1 MRQLGETSEQ
11 GMELVPQE
19 AARVDPRRR
28 AGIFS
33 LAAGQPRDLLDSVR
47 RRLLLVALLAIA
59 PVATLSMVQGLMHLS
74 GAQDEARQRLLQLAV
89 SAASSQAN
97 IIASA
102 ESVLQTLQTV
112 ETVRAAGAGCQATLY
127 GATLSLPFVSN
138 MGVLDKEGTI
148 VCGAIPGPRSVAGEP
163 WWQNLAKAPSRLTLT
178 ERLVS
183 AATRTEI
190 IIVLEP
196 LRAPDGSFDGA
207 MALGLDAARLDTM
220 LRQAT
225 VEAGGVAA
233 IFDAAGRELVSNS
246 RALSQVLFDPSRF
259 AGAGNE
265 LREVTDANGRSWTY
279 TVAPLD
285 RQGLIAAYALPTQ
298 DLFGWTPLAVAA
310 SFALPGL
317 VAVLS
322 LVGLWF
328 AVDRMVLQWLNYLR
342 RVTSV
347 YGKGHYRFRPTR
359 LERAPS
365 EFRALGAAVEHMA
378 LAVRL
383 RDAKLRENLAEKTAL
398 VREIHHRIKNSL
410 QVVVSLLSL
419 YGLGIGQGED
429 RRRFEELRTRVN
441 TLAVVHRILHE
452 ANEGSTVKLREL
464 LRELAALLE
473 GVPDR
478 NLAVRIDAP
487 DLLLPIDMAVPFA
500 LMVVEI
506 VLGLAAPDAP
516 RLLPVTV
523 GCDQGGGRFTIT
535 IAAGP
540 VAGTG
545 AQPGR
550 FDLDQGFAS
559 QLGGQLHRA
568 EDGDNVRVTGDFPLR
583 TGAAPG
589 GQRHGHD
596 RVQAAGPGR
605 EP

>member
-1 MRQLGETSEQ
+1 
-11 GMELVPQE
+11 MELVPKD

-28 AGIFS
+28 MGIFPLS
-33 LAAGQPRDLLDSVR
+33 SGAPRDLLDSVR

-59 PVATLSMVQGLMHLS
+59 PVASLSMVQGLMHLK
-74 GAQDEARQRLLQLAV
+74 GAEDEARQRLLQLAV

-102 ESVLQTLQTV
+102 ESVLQAMKTV
-112 ETVRAAGAGCQATLY
+112 EAVRAAGSACQATLY

-138 MGVLDKEGTI
+138 MGVLDKDGT
-148 VCGAIPGPRSVAGEP
+148 VACSAIAAPRSVAGEP
-163 WWQNLAKAPSRLTLT
+163 WWDNLVRAPARPTLT
-178 ERLVS
+178 ERRMS
-183 AATRTEI
+183 PATRTEI

-196 LRAPDGSFDGA
+196 LPAPDGSFDGA
-207 MALGLDAARLDTM
+207 IALGLDATRLDTM

-233 IFDAAGRELVSNS
+233 IFDAAGRELISNS
-246 RALSQVLFDPSRF
+246 RTLSQELFSPAGLAGSGSRPV
-259 AGAGNE
+259 
-265 LREVTDANGRSWTY
+265 LREVADATGRKWTY

-285 RQGLIAAYALPTQ
+285 RQGLVAAYALPTRE
-298 DLFGWTPLAVAA
+298 LFGWTPLAVAA

-317 VAVLS
+317 VAVVC

-347 YGKGHYRFRPTR
+347 YARGHYRFRPTR

-365 EFRALGAAVEHMA
+365 EFRALGAAVENMA
-378 LAVRL
+378 HAVRL

-452 ANEGSTVKLREL
+452 ASEGSAVKLREL

-478 NLAVRIDAP
+478 SLSVRIDAP
-487 DLLLPIDMAVPFA
+487 DVQLPVDMAAPFA
-500 LMVVEI
+500 LMAVEI
-506 VLGLAAPDAP
+506 VLGLAVPDGP
-516 RLLPVTV
+516 KLPVTI
-523 GCDQGGGRFTIT
+523 GCSQSDGRLVVTIT
-535 IAAGP
+535 AGP
-540 VAGTG
+540 MANTVAR
-545 AQPGR
+545 PGR

-559 QLGGQLHRA
+559 QLGGQLTRA
-568 EDGDNVRVTGDFPLR
+568 ETGDNVRVTGDFPLR
-583 TGAAPG
+583 
-589 GQRHGHD
+589 
-596 RVQAAGPGR
+596 PGR
-605 EP
+605 APTA

>member
-1 MRQLGETSEQ
+1 
-11 GMELVPQE
+11 MELVPKE

-28 AGIFS
+28 LSIFP
-33 LAAGQPRDLLDSVR
+33 LTAEPRDLLDSVR

-59 PVATLSMVQGLMHLS
+59 PVATLSMVQGLMHLK
-74 GAQDEARQRLLQLAV
+74 GAEEEARQRLLQLAV

-102 ESVLQTLQTV
+102 ESVLQAMRTV
-112 ETVRAAGAGCQATLY
+112 EAVRTAGDGCQATLY

-138 MGVLDKEGTI
+138 MGVLDKDGNV
-148 VCGAIPGPRSVAGEP
+148 VCSAIPAPASIADEP
-163 WWQNLAKAPSRLTLT
+163 WWDDLVRAPGRLTLT
-178 ERLVS
+178 ERRMS

-196 LRAPDGSFDGA
+196 RRARDGSFDGA
-207 MALGLDAARLDTM
+207 MALGLDATRLDTM

-233 IFDAAGRELVSNS
+233 VFDASGRELFSNS
-246 RALSQVLFDPSRF
+246 RALSQDLFRPPGL
-259 AGAGNE
+259 AGAGAAQS
-265 LREVTDANGRSWTY
+265 LREVTDATGRKWTY

-285 RQGLIAAYALPTQ
+285 RHGLVVAYALPTRQ
-298 DLFGWTPLAVAA
+298 LFGWTPLAVAA

-317 VAVLS
+317 VAVVS

-328 AVDRMVLQWLNYLR
+328 AVDRMILQWLNYLR

-347 YGKGHYRFRPTR
+347 YAKGHYRFRPTR
-359 LERAPS
+359 LDRAPS
-365 EFRALGAAVEHMA
+365 EFRALGAAVENMA
-378 LAVRL
+378 QAVRL

-419 YGLGIGQGED
+419 YGLGIGQGQD

-452 ANEGSTVKLREL
+452 ASEGSAVRLREL

-478 NLAVRIDAP
+478 NLSVRIEAP
-487 DLLLPIDMAVPFA
+487 DVQLPVDMATPFA
-500 LMVVEI
+500 LMMVEI
-506 VLGLAAPDAP
+506 VLGLAVPDGP
-516 RLLPVTV
+516 KLPVTV
-523 GCDQGGGRFTIT
+523 GCGQGSGRLMVTIT
-535 IAAGP
+535 AGP
-540 VAGTG
+540 MAST
-545 AQPGR
+545 AERPGK

-559 QLGGQLHRA
+559 QLGGQLRRV
-568 EDGDNVRVTGDFPLR
+568 EIGDNVRVTGDFPLR
-583 TGAAPG
+583 TCGTPSA
-589 GQRHGHD
+589 
-596 RVQAAGPGR
+596 
-605 EP
+605 

>member
-1 MRQLGETSEQ
+1 
-11 GMELVPQE
+11 MELVPEE
-19 AARVDPRRR
+19 AARVDPQKR
-28 AGIFS
+28 AAIFA

-112 ETVRAAGAGCQATLY
+112 EGVRSAGPACQATLY

-138 MGVLDKEGTI
+138 MGVIDREGTV
-148 VCGAIPGPRSVAGEP
+148 VCSAIAGPRSVAGEA
-163 WWQNLAKAPSRLTLT
+163 WWRSLSTGPMRLTLSD
-178 ERLVS
+178 RMVS
-183 AATRTEI
+183 PATRTQI
-190 IIVLEP
+190 IAVLEP
-196 LRAPDGSFDGA
+196 LRTPDGRFDGA

-225 VEAGGVAA
+225 LEPGGVAA
-233 IFDAAGRELVSNS
+233 IFDASGRELVSNA
-246 RALSQVLFDPSRF
+246 RALSADLFDPRRI
-259 AGAGNE
+259 AGSGSE
-265 LREVTDANGRSWTY
+265 LREVVDPSGRSWTY

-285 RQGLIAAYALPTQ
+285 RQGLVAAYALPTQ

-328 AVDRMVLQWLNYLR
+328 AVDRMVLRWLHYLR
-342 RVTSV
+342 RVASV
-347 YGKGHYRFRPTR
+347 YAQGHYGFRPTR
-359 LERAPS
+359 LETAPS
-365 EFRALGAAVEHMA
+365 EFRVLGAAVENMA

-419 YGLGIGQGED
+419 YGLGIGHGED

-452 ANEGSTVKLREL
+452 ASEGSAVKLREL

-478 NLAVRIDAP
+478 NLAVRINAP
-487 DLLLPIDMAVPFA
+487 DLLLPVDMAVPFA

-506 VLGLAAPDAP
+506 VHGLAIPDAP

-523 GCDQGGGRFTIT
+523 GCEQGDGRLSIC

-540 VAGTG
+540 AARTG
-545 AQPGR
+545 ATYGR
-550 FDLDQGFAS
+550 FDLDQGFAN
-559 QLGGQLHRA
+559 QLGGQLTRT
-568 EDGDNVRVTGDFPLR
+568 EEGDNVRVTGDFPLR

-589 GQRHGHD
+589 APRQGQ
-596 RVQAAGPGR
+596 A
-605 EP
+605 